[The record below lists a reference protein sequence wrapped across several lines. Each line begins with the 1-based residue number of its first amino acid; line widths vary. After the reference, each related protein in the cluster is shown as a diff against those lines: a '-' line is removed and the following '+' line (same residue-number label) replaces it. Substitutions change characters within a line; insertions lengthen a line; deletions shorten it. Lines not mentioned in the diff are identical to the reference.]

1 MMPSAPVYSS
11 TCFASSGVVMSPFAT
26 TGKRVDR
33 LTSRIVSYSARP
45 EKPQARV
52 RPCKDNSCTPLSS
65 AILAT
70 FRAFL
75 LPVSHP
81 VRNFSVTGTFT
92 AFTTALRIRSTRGS
106 SLRSADPARVLQT
119 FFAGQPMLMST
130 ICAPRSTLKRAAS
143 AIMTGSAP
151 AICTEI
157 GSTKRLLRKLR
168 EPIRI
173 DDHGNFFER
182 ERNSIPKHER
192 LGKRS
197 SASRN
202 KKQLTPDFLRPRG
215 AETVPCRSGQRASAE
230 DHAMGEKA
238 PRRRQGI
245 ERGQARTAGQRE
257 RRKRIREYSHQK
269 IGEPDSAVAVE
280 TAATGVARE
289 KPGCANFFLCDIKQH
304 LSQFPRVAQAEIES
318 LAGHRVQRLRGVSD
332 RKNPRCGSDR
342 AMTQGKREG

>member
-52 RPCKDNSCTPLSS
+52 RPCRDNSCTPLSS

-75 LPVSHP
+75 LPTSHP

-92 AFTTALRIRSTRGS
+92 AFTTALRICPTRGS

-157 GSTKRLLRKLR
+157 GAAARFLATPQQRVRG
-168 EPIRI
+168 
-173 DDHGNFFER
+173 DH
-182 ERNSIPKHER
+182 
-192 LGKRS
+192 LGY
-197 SASRN
+197 
-202 KKQLTPDFLRPRG
+202 
-215 AETVPCRSGQRASAE
+215 
-230 DHAMGEKA
+230 GE
-238 PRRRQGI
+238 
-245 ERGQARTAGQRE
+245 ARTELLAQLPEGAIRDPGH
-257 RRKRIREYSHQK
+257 RRDKK
-269 IGEPDSAVAVE
+269 I
-280 TAATGVARE
+280 
-289 KPGCANFFLCDIKQH
+289 I
-304 LSQFPRVAQAEIES
+304 AQAARTDS
-318 LAGHRVQRLRGVSD
+318 HRRSRKFVRAGAQFY
-332 RKNPRCGSDR
+332 
-342 AMTQGKREG
+342 T